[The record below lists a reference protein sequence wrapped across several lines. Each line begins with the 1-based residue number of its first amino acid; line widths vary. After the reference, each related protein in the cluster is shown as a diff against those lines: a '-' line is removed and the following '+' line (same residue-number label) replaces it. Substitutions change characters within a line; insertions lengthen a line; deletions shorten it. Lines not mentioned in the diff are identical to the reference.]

1 MAMLFD
7 HIRQW
12 HCIIDEVFDVEEQTV
27 LVLIQIVD
35 TNGTLEP
42 MLDSGKSNRADGA
55 VVAAASLLL
64 VSLIIIVLLLGC
76 LLLSCLLLDCLLLGH
91 LLPRERDNPFQLFNP
106 HF

>member
-1 MAMLFD
+1 
-7 HIRQW
+7 
-12 HCIIDEVFDVEEQTV
+12 VEEQTV